1 MSPSS
6 VHEAE
11 AALKLG
17 QYCTTFTFL
26 SRDSV
31 TLSGTSAPCRSSEV
45 PTCFYM
51 VALQI
56 THDLFCFSSTAIS
69 I

>member
-6 VHEAE
+6 GHEAE
-11 AALKLG
+11 AALKLV
-17 QYCTTFTFL
+17 QYCTAFTFL

-31 TLSGTSAPCRSSEV
+31 TLFGTLAPYLRH
-45 PTCFYM
+45 TCFYM

-56 THDLFCFSSTAIS
+56 THDLFCFSSTVIS